1 MPDDSLLTQIG
12 VGGIFAILLIREAR
26 GIISDVLSKKNESQG
41 KPVNGTAGGQPVT
54 YWTEAFARIVREELV
69 NHEARLKDVV
79 RQVVR
84 DER

>member
-1 MPDDSLLTQIG
+1 MTDDLLMQVG
-12 VGGIFAILLIREAR
+12 VGGIFAILLVREAR
-26 GIISDVLSKKNESQG
+26 AIIHDVLSSRKEANG

-69 NHEARLKDVV
+69 NHEARLKEAV

-84 DER
+84 EEND